1 MRAALLLALSLF
13 ATAYTLAQ
21 GSFPT
26 TEAGWSRHDGIGVS
40 VFIPD
45 GHESLGADMAQWG
58 SADLTRIATAL
69 AVARPGPFPVYAYTD
84 RVAFLRDTERDPY
97 LAGVSYRPSGAIRVD
112 ATLAPNEL
120 RNTLAH
126 ELTHSL
132 IGQKL
137 GDAAGALPTWVDE
150 GIAGHYAQ
158 PLTSAER
165 RVAAQLTIQ
174 GPLSL
179 DELESAFASGPDRG
193 AAYVQTRAMAAWLE
207 DQRSGALRD
216 LLTAIAGGESFEKA
230 LMRTTGLTPQSW
242 LDKWRTA
249 IPWYLTWL
257 TLSFSPVLFAP
268 LALLV
273 VLVVLIRAHR
283 RRAEERAAA
292 EAEELADEEEKRALA
307 LEELPPEL
315 ITYDNPDAAPDASDH
330 DEVLGP
336 GAPHSPDT

>member
-1 MRAALLLALSLF
+1 VTRVAVLLALLLL
-13 ATAYTLAQ
+13 ATAISLSQGRARTVDWVAQ
-21 GSFPT
+21 TGNGITVYVPRGQAALGNT
-26 TEAGWSRHDGIGVS
+26 ITGW
-40 VFIPD
+40 
-45 GHESLGADMAQWG
+45 AN
-58 SADLTRIATAL
+58 ADLARIAGEL
-69 AVARPGPFPVYAYTD
+69 GIPSPGPFPLYAYTD
-84 RVAFLRDTERDPY
+84 SVAFMRDVEIDPY

-112 ATLAPNEL
+112 ATRPMGEL
-120 RNTLAH
+120 RSTVAH

-174 GPLSL
+174 GPLSI

-193 AAYVQTRAMAAWLE
+193 AAYVQARAMAAWLE
-207 DQRSGALRD
+207 EQRGGALRD
-216 LLTAIAGGESFEKA
+216 LLTAIAGGDSFEKA
-230 LMRTTGLTPQSW
+230 LLRTTGLTPQGW

-283 RRAEERAAA
+283 RHAEERAAA
-292 EAEELADEEEKRALA
+292 EAEELAEEEAQRVRALA
-307 LEELPPEL
+307 ELPPAL
-315 ITYDNPDAAPDASDH
+315 VVSD
-330 DEVLGP
+330 EPVANP
-336 GAPHSPDT
+336 GAPDDGEVTEQRTPPIA